1 MCIMLSYFYLQERR
15 GKIAD
20 LWLAIRLGVFFA
32 LFSLKDTLSYFDT
45 VKKCIGAYHSRD
57 GGNLRLYGICGW
69 FPAYAGMTM
78 HIQRVACIYCYA
90 QRKCKCALLC
100 VSGGIRLWMFRVA
113 AMLRTDTRR
122 WLQIH
127 SGFLL
132 RHAWGWIPMHRR
144 FCG

>member
-1 MCIMLSYFYLQERR
+1 MCIMSSCFDLQERR

-78 HIQRVACIYCYA
+78 HIQREAYIYCYA

>member
-1 MCIMLSYFYLQERR
+1 MSSCFDLQERR

-78 HIQRVACIYCYA
+78 
-90 QRKCKCALLC
+90 
-100 VSGGIRLWMFRVA
+100 GGCDERGGNVVVEA
-113 AMLRTDTRR
+113 A
-122 WLQIH
+122 
-127 SGFLL
+127 
-132 RHAWGWIPMHRR
+132 WIPAYAGMTVGRQK
-144 FCG
+144 